1 MSASFLKSLVSG
13 GMTTLSGRVDNGTFR
28 LKRIVSST
36 ATDDQG
42 FPSPTRNT
50 PEASFLP
57 CSWSIESEKTDAR
70 EEIIGAQPKGIL
82 KYVVMIRKTIGSTNI
97 EPRVDDTLELKR
109 DPAGSA
115 VELHITAVIDQSG
128 AAWAVYA
135 TDVNAT

>member
-1 MSASFLKSLVSG
+1 M
-13 GMTTLSGRVDNGTFR
+13 
-28 LKRIVSST
+28 
-36 ATDDQG
+36 
-42 FPSPTRNT
+42 
-50 PEASFLP
+50 P

-70 EEIIGAQPKGIL
+70 EETIGAQPKGIL
-82 KYVVMIRKTIGSTNI
+82 KYVVMIRKTIAAATI

-115 VELHITAVIDQSG
+115 IELHITAVIDQSG